1 MDERQIISDF
11 NNLIAQNIK
20 KHELKERGDK
30 IKLNPF
36 YIGEKATDS
45 RLGFNITTDIGFI
58 HSDLVYTT
66 GILFTLRPYINN
78 PLQETVFLKGK
89 ESSTY
94 IQNMYDSLYGMY
106 ASICF
111 EKLYNFWDR
120 IGDKIADEFPDK
132 FTNPRTIMFA
142 NVIES
147 LKSDFQTDKNIKWLI
162 DFKDV
167 DFKDFNDKRKV
178 VVHYEHIETKYKEAI
193 LDNTG
198 NMDKIK
204 EIFEEKSTL
213 PEFFKKHIELT
224 NEGIEKTYDFVKS
237 KRQ

>member
-1 MDERQIISDF
+1 MDERQIISNF
-11 NNLIAQNIK
+11 NYLIAQNVK
-20 KHELKERGDK
+20 KYNLKEKGDK

-45 RLGFNITTDIGFI
+45 RLGFNITTDIGCI

-78 PLQETVFLKGK
+78 PLQETVYVKAK
-89 ESSTY
+89 EFSTY
-94 IQNMYDSLYGMY
+94 RQNMYDSLYGMY

-120 IGDKIADEFPDK
+120 IGDKIANEFPDK
-132 FTNPRTIMFA
+132 FTNSRAIMFA

-147 LKSDFQTDKNIKWLI
+147 LKSDFQTDRNIKWLI
-162 DFKDV
+162 DFKDS

-193 LDNTG
+193 LDNFG

-224 NEGIEKTYDFVKS
+224 NEGIEKTYDFVK
-237 KRQ
+237 KRR